1 MDMLFYE
8 TNHRKEQNDGK
19 NTTDADFSVPVASAE
34 KTEDFLLLH
43 RNEIGP

>member
-1 MDMLFYE
+1 MDLLFYE

-34 KTEDFLLLH
+34 KTEDFLLVYTSDI
-43 RNEIGP
+43 RS